1 MQPNM
6 RSNSKEKEIVI
17 GISELEE
24 DKLSQMVRDF
34 IELDHFETTLQVD
47 ELVDHN
53 PTTFLS
59 LQDILENVTDA
70 ETEILGKILF
80 YWRNMVNN
88 NMKPKELRQWIVNR
102 LRMDHYEASLCK
114 TSWITTFG
122 RPSAFTFTGDY
133 EYIDVM
139 MKESNGSVRL
149 IVDIDFRSQ
158 FELARPT
165 QAYQDLSNSLP
176 SIFVG
181 TEEKLNGIISLLCA
195 AAKQSLKEKGLHVPP
210 WRKASYMHSK
220 WLSHNCKKIALC
232 APLCI

>member
-1 MQPNM
+1 MKKINM
-6 RSNSKEKEIVI
+6 RSKKEMMV
-17 GISELEE
+17 ISELEE
-24 DKLSQMVRDF
+24 DKLSQMVSDF
-34 IELDHFETTLQVD
+34 IELDCETFQVD

-53 PTTFLS
+53 NRTTYLS
-59 LQDILENVTDA
+59 LQGILENVSDT
-70 ETEILGKILF
+70 ETEIHGKILF

-88 NMKPKELRQWIVNR
+88 MEPEKLRQWIVNR
-102 LRMDHYEASLCK
+102 LRTDEYEASLCK
-114 TSWITTFG
+114 TSWITSSG
-122 RPSAFTFTGDY
+122 RPSAFQFTGDY

-139 MKESNGSVRL
+139 TKERSESETVRV

-165 QAYQDLSNSLP
+165 TEYQELLNSLP

-181 TEEKLNGIISLLCA
+181 TEEKLNGIISLLCS

-220 WLSHNCKKIALC
+220 WLSQNCKKISLF

>member
-1 MQPNM
+1 MEGM
-6 RSNSKEKEIVI
+6 
-17 GISELEE
+17 SELEE

-34 IELDHFETTLQVD
+34 IELDCETFQVD

-53 PTTFLS
+53 PTIYLS
-59 LQDILENVTDA
+59 LQDILENVSDA
-70 ETEILGKILF
+70 ETEILGKVLF
-80 YWRNMVNN
+80 YRRNMVSK
-88 NMKPKELRQWIVNR
+88 MEAKKLRQWIVNR
-102 LRMDHYEASLCK
+102 LRMDEYEASLCK
-114 TSWITTFG
+114 TSWITSG
-122 RPSAFTFTGDY
+122 LPSAFQFRGDY

-139 MKESNGSVRL
+139 MKESNGGTVRL

-165 QAYQDLSNSLP
+165 QDYQELLNSLP

-181 TEEKLNGIISLLCA
+181 TEEKLEGIISLLCS

-210 WRKASYMHSK
+210 WRKTSYMHSK
-220 WLSHNCKKIALC
+220 WLSHNCKKIVLF

>member
-1 MQPNM
+1 MEKLNM
-6 RSNSKEKEIVI
+6 RSNNKEKEMKD
-17 GISELEE
+17 ISELEE

-34 IELDHFETTLQVD
+34 IELDCETFQVD

-53 PTTFLS
+53 PTTYLS
-59 LQDILENVTDA
+59 LQDILENASDA
-70 ETEILGKILF
+70 ETEILGKIFF
-80 YWRNMVNN
+80 YLRNME
-88 NMKPKELRQWIVNR
+88 PKKLRQWIVNR
-102 LRMDHYEASLCK
+102 LRMDEYEASLCK
-114 TSWITTFG
+114 TSWITSSG
-122 RPSAFTFTGDY
+122 RPLAFQFTGDY

-139 MKESNGSVRL
+139 MKESNGGTVRL

-165 QAYQDLSNSLP
+165 QDYQELLNYLP

-181 TEEKLNGIISLLCA
+181 TEEKLNGIISLLCS

-220 WLSHNCKKIALC
+220 WLSHNCKKIVLF